1 MGASM
6 RQSPIFVKT
15 YDFLRWLLPLTTKFP
30 KSQRF
35 LLAERLGTAALDF
48 YELLQ
53 QAASSDKPGSRTA
66 TLSLLGQADLLLQ
79 RQRFYVRL
87 SKDLMFISMGQYEHA
102 ARHLDEI
109 GRLLGGWMKRLERQG
124 IPGETSP

>member
-1 MGASM
+1 M
-6 RQSPIFVKT
+6 RESPIFVKT
-15 YDFLRWLLPLTTKFP
+15 YDFLQWLLPLTTRFP

-53 QAASSDKPGSRTA
+53 RAAMGDRSASNPAA
-66 TLSLLGQADLLLQ
+66 TLASLEQADLLLN

-87 SKDLMFISMGQYEHA
+87 SKDLLFISMGQYEHA

-109 GRLLGGWMKRLERQG
+109 GRLLGGWMKRLKKHG
-124 IPGETSP
+124 IPGDPSP

>member
-1 MGASM
+1 M
-6 RQSPIFVKT
+6 RESPIFVKT
-15 YDFLRWLLPLTTKFP
+15 YDFLQWLLPLTTKFP

-35 LLAERLGTAALDF
+35 LLAERLGVAALDF

-53 QAASSDKPGSRTA
+53 QAAMKDRPEGDPAVTMS
-66 TLSLLGQADLLLQ
+66 LSEQADLLLH

-87 SKDLMFISMGQYEHA
+87 IRGLLFISKGQYEHA

-109 GRLLGGWMKRLERQG
+109 GRLLGGWMRRLRRHS
-124 IPGETSP
+124 IPGDSSP

>member
-1 MGASM
+1 M
-6 RQSPIFVKT
+6 RESPIFVKT
-15 YDFLRWLLPLTTKFP
+15 YDFLQWLLPLTTKFP

-35 LLAERLGTAALDF
+35 LLAERLGVAVLDF

-53 QAASSDKPGSRTA
+53 RAAMSDRPGSNTAA
-66 TLSLLGQADLLLQ
+66 TLILLQQADLLLH

-87 SKDLMFISMGQYEHA
+87 SKDLLFISVGQYEHA

-109 GRLLGGWMKRLERQG
+109 GRLLGGWMRRLKKRG
-124 IPGETSP
+124 ISGESSP

>member
-1 MGASM
+1 M
-6 RQSPIFVKT
+6 RESPIFVKT
-15 YDFLRWLLPLTTKFP
+15 YDFLQWLLPLTTKFP

-35 LLAERLGTAALDF
+35 LLAERLGVAALDF

-53 QAASSDKPGSRTA
+53 QAAMKDRPEGDPTV
-66 TLSLLGQADLLLQ
+66 TMSLLEQADLLLH

-87 SKDLMFISMGQYEHA
+87 SRDLLFISKGQYEHA

-109 GRLLGGWMKRLERQG
+109 GRLLGGWMRRLRRHS
-124 IPGETSP
+124 IPGGSSP